1 MIGGGEGESPRISEV
16 IVFATTL
23 ECDGDSVKR
32 MSCVDDS
39 GEMVG
44 DNGMNGLYIGTA
56 CVCSVVGG
64 VAGSPFDGVVCLS
77 VNIMPIVVLIL
88 ERSCVRIKYKYRF
101 KCIYPRPES
110 AF

>member
-1 MIGGGEGESPRISEV
+1 MCEWLVLILRRVCLVVIVGGGEGESPRISEV

-44 DNGMNGLYIGTA
+44 DNGMNGIDIGTA
-56 CVCSVVGG
+56 YVFGCWWCSW
-64 VAGSPFDGVVCLS
+64 
-77 VNIMPIVVLIL
+77 
-88 ERSCVRIKYKYRF
+88 
-101 KCIYPRPES
+101 
-110 AF
+110 

>member
-1 MIGGGEGESPRISEV
+1 MWWGRRIPRISEV

-44 DNGMNGLYIGTA
+44 DNGMNGIDIGTA
-56 CVCSVVGG
+56 YLCSVVGIP
-64 VAGSPFDGVVCLS
+64 GSPW
-77 VNIMPIVVLIL
+77 MVLFA
-88 ERSCVRIKYKYRF
+88 YQ
-101 KCIYPRPES
+101 
-110 AF
+110 